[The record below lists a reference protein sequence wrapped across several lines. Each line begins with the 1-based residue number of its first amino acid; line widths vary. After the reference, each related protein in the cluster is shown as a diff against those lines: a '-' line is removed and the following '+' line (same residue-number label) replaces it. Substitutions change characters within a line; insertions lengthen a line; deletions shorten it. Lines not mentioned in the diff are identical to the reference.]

1 MLDKKFLGFVGF
13 GEAAFGITMGLK
25 SEGFEYITAYD
36 KAYQQPPQSKIITER
51 AKTAEIELLPSVE
64 KVLEVSN
71 MVISATSASEA
82 VNVANAAAPFLRK
95 GDIFVD
101 VNAAC
106 PDTMKEVFDILR
118 KTDCIFVDV
127 AMMADVKSNRHKVP
141 MFVSGPGA
149 ERFENLMSPYGMN
162 IRIVGD
168 APGQASAIKMVR
180 SVFTKGV
187 EALLMEVFTAAQEY
201 KIVDLTMENLAKSMD
216 STTFEKRA
224 NVLLGKT
231 AIHSARRIHEME
243 DVIKTLNSLGV
254 DSIMSR
260 ATLENFIRIER
271 LGLNEYFSG
280 ETPQDYKQVLEAISK
295 SPNPKLQ

>member
-1 MLDKKFLGFVGF
+1 
-13 GEAAFGITMGLK
+13 
-25 SEGFEYITAYD
+25 
-36 KAYQQPPQSKIITER
+36 
-51 AKTAEIELLPSVE
+51 
-64 KVLEVSN
+64 

-82 VNVANAAAPFLRK
+82 VHVANAAAPFLT
-95 GDIFVD
+95 GNDIFVD

-106 PDTMKEVFDILR
+106 PDTIVTVAGILK
-118 KTDCIFVDV
+118 KTGCIFVDV

-162 IRIVGD
+162 IKIVG
-168 APGQASAIKMVR
+168 AEPGQASAIKMIR
-180 SVFTKGV
+180 SVFTKGM
-187 EALLMEVFTAAQEY
+187 EALLMETFTAAQRY
-201 KIVDLTMENLAKSMD
+201 RIVDLTMANLAQSMD
-216 STTFEKRA
+216 HTPFEKRT

-254 DSIMSR
+254 DPIMSR

-280 ETPQDYKQVLEAISK
+280 ETPQDYKQVLEAVELRK
-295 SPNPKLQ
+295 

>member
-1 MLDKKFLGFVGF
+1 MNKELALGFIGF

-25 SEGFEYITAYD
+25 SEGFKHITSYD

-64 KVLEVSN
+64 KVLEVSD
-71 MVISATSASEA
+71 MVVSATSASEA

-95 GDIFVD
+95 GHIFVD

-106 PDTMKEVFDILR
+106 PDTIIEVFDILR
-118 KTDCIFVDV
+118 KTGCIFVDV

-162 IRIVGD
+162 IKIVGEET
-168 APGQASAIKMVR
+168 GQASAMKMIR
-180 SVFTKGV
+180 SVFTKGF
-187 EALLMEVFTAAQEY
+187 EALLMEALTAAQEY
-201 KIVDLTMENLAKSMD
+201 QIVDLTMENLAKSMD

-254 DSIMSR
+254 DPVMSR
-260 ATLENFIRIER
+260 ATLENFIRIEQ
-271 LGLNEYFSG
+271 LGLNDYFSG
-280 ETPQDYKQVLEAISK
+280 ETPQDYRQVLEAVSK
-295 SPNPKLQ
+295 FSE